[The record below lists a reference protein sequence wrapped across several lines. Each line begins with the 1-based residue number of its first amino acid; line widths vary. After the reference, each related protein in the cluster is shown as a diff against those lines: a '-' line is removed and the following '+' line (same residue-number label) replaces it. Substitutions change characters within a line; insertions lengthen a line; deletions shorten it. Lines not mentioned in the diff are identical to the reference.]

1 MVGEICWSLV
11 TLFRVKKFYVQ
22 TLSVA
27 DLHCNSYIVTLSN
40 FLHSHA
46 VFGIIWQ
53 NNRLALAPPGR
64 NAGSAAVCIIFI
76 HNYIE

>member
-53 NNRLALAPPGR
+53 NNRLAPNFLVGATSEKCWIR
-64 NAGSAAVCIIFI
+64 RCLY
-76 HNYIE
+76 YIYS